1 MRGLTMDNITGI
13 HHIALVTND
22 FNRSME
28 FYKKLGLTPY
38 IGWGE
43 GSKRIQLM
51 TIGNGAYLEIFA
63 NGDGDTTEPKR
74 FIHLALQVKD
84 VDAAYQTALAAGA
97 QPKIAPKVVEL
108 DSDPVK
114 GTLNCAFVFGPD
126 GEVIEFFRQL
136 A

>member
-1 MRGLTMDNITGI
+1 MENNITGI
-13 HHIALVTND
+13 HHVALVTND
-22 FNRSME
+22 FQRSME
-28 FYKKLGLTPY
+28 FYQKLGLTPY

-43 GSKRIQLM
+43 GASRIQLM

-84 VDAAYQTALAAGA
+84 VDAAYETALAAGA
-97 QPKIAPKVVEL
+97 ISKVAPKVVALE
-108 DSDPVK
+108 SDPVK
-114 GTLNCAFVFGPD
+114 ATLNCAFVFGPD